1 MRKDLSEL
9 EEPIL
14 SYNDSEGLTT
24 YSSDGKKRAI
34 LHQISHKKIKSS
46 TIPKFKEKVSI
57 LEIFQN
63 QQIINQIILNENYSN
78 FTTHPSISNS
88 LAFSQNDK
96 KLCFTVIDKID
107 LEKESILGYKTKM
120 FEYKDF
126 GEICVKYIY
135 ILSLI

>member
-14 SYNDSEGLTT
+14 SYNDSECLTT

-63 QQIINQIILNENYSN
+63 HQIINRIILHENYSN
-78 FTTHPSISNS
+78 FTILTSISNG
-88 LAFSQNDK
+88 LVFSQNDK
-96 KLCFTVIDKID
+96 KLCFTFSDSLNTMIV
-107 LEKESILGYKTKM
+107 EK
-120 FEYKDF
+120 
-126 GEICVKYIY
+126 ICVKYI
-135 ILSLI
+135 ILP